1 MSVPILICEC
11 GLRVKAPGATPGRVG
26 RCPNCGG
33 PLTLPEAPAAQQLR
47 LKKPREA
54 ADGDGYQLEPVKEAS
69 LLVPSRSRPIA
80 DSPSRGA
87 FVERKSTAPMA
98 SGFLQ
103 ALDRPETSWF
113 ASVLFPLRGADGL
126 GMIAITSAVMWLFTI
141 LVPEYCLTLMADAD
155 SMGASLLGY
164 LIAVISILPFVIL
177 FPLAILYWLQY
188 LGRTLVSSAMGETV
202 PPRSPDRN
210 FDGFFHGISPWLI
223 WLALGVG
230 VGMLPFFFYTSAANS
245 PSEIHPAVAIG
256 FLLLGLP
263 YILLSLMLA
272 FLHDH
277 ALAATPWNV
286 AVALMRL
293 RGSYILLCL
302 FVASALALAAGAVA
316 VALLLRPNH
325 FGIYIL
331 VSLGSW
337 VVIQWTSIV
346 VMRILGTYYYHNRA
360 SLRWHHDCPR
370 WGVTWRL

>member
-1 MSVPILICEC
+1 MPGSPAPQQPPI
-11 GLRVKAPGATPGRVG
+11 
-26 RCPNCGG
+26 
-33 PLTLPEAPAAQQLR
+33 
-47 LKKPREA
+47 KKSREA
-54 ADGDGYQLEPVKEAS
+54 DLPGGYQLEPVTEAS
-69 LLVPSRSRPIA
+69 LLVPSRARPIPE
-80 DSPSRGA
+80 SPSRGV
-87 FVERKSTAPMA
+87 FVECKTTAPMA
-98 SGFLQ
+98 SGFLPP
-103 ALDRPETSWF
+103 LDRPETSWV

-126 GMIAITSAVMWLFTI
+126 GMVAITSAVLWLSTI
-141 LVPEYCLTLMADAD
+141 LVPEYCLTLMGDAD

-164 LIAVISILPFVIL
+164 LIAIISILPFALL
-177 FPLAILYWLQY
+177 FPLLILYWLQY

-230 VGMLPFFFYTSAANS
+230 VGMLPFFFYAFS
-245 PSEIHPAVAIG
+245 PGSRSELNPPAAVA

-263 YILLSLMLA
+263 YILLALMLA

-286 AVALMRL
+286 GIALIRL
-293 RGSYILLCL
+293 GGSYISLCL
-302 FVASALALAAGAVA
+302 FVASALALAAGAFA

-337 VVIQWTSIV
+337 VVLQWTSIV
-346 VMRILGTYYYHNRA
+346 VMRILGTYYYHNRG
-360 SLRWHHDCPR
+360 SLRWHHECPR

>member
-26 RCPNCGG
+26 RCPNCGS
-33 PLTLPEAPAAQQLR
+33 PLTMPESPAPRQTR
-47 LKKPREA
+47 VKKPSEP
-54 ADGDGYQLEPVKEAS
+54 DVSGGYQLEPVKEVS
-69 LLVPSRSRPIA
+69 LLVPSRARPILE
-80 DSPSRGA
+80 SPSRGV

-98 SGFLQ
+98 SGFLPVFNQ
-103 ALDRPETSWF
+103 PETNWF
-113 ASVLFPLRGADGL
+113 VSVLYPLRGADGL
-126 GMIAITSAVMWLFTI
+126 GMIAMTGAVLWLFTI
-141 LVPEYCLTLMADAD
+141 LVPEYCLTLMGDAD

-164 LIAVISILPFVIL
+164 LIALVSILPIVIF
-177 FPLAILYWLQY
+177 FPLVILYWLQY

-230 VGMLPFFFYTSAANS
+230 VGMLPFVFYTFLSSSGPTFN
-245 PSEIHPAVAIG
+245 PPVAVG

-263 YILLSLMLA
+263 YILLALMLA

-286 AVALMRL
+286 AVALIRL
-293 RGSYILLCL
+293 RGPYLLVCL
-302 FVASALALAAGAVA
+302 FVAVALALDSGAFA
-316 VALLLRPNH
+316 VALLLRSNH
-325 FGIYIL
+325 FTIYIL
-331 VSLGSW
+331 SSLASW
-337 VVIQWTSIV
+337 AAFQWTSLV

-360 SLRWHHDCPR
+360 SLRWHHECPR
-370 WGVTWRL
+370 WGITWRL